1 MGESVRGTRDVAD
14 AKSALNLRPFPN
26 RSELLEQLTGIMS
39 PLVPA
44 PELLGDAPVRSVGG
58 LGQVM
63 HAESRYVS
71 ILPFSCITALLP
83 CLVGSRYWEN
93 ETDE

>member
-44 PELLGDAPVRSVGG
+44 PGLLGDAPVRSVGG

-71 ILPFSCITALLP
+71 ILSFLPDHSLITSP
-83 CLVGSRYWEN
+83 WGISISGER
-93 ETDE
+93 D

>member
-39 PLVPA
+39 PLVPP
-44 PELLGDAPVRSVGG
+44 PESLGDAPVRSVGG

-63 HAESRYVS
+63 HAESRYVP
-71 ILPFSCITALLP
+71 ILPFSSYHSFITLTCEISEL
-83 CLVGSRYWEN
+83 GER
-93 ETDE
+93 D